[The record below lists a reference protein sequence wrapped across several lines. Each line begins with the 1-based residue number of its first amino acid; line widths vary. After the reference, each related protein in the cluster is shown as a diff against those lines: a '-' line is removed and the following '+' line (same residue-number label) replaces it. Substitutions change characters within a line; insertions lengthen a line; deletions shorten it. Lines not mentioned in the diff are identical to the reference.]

1 MIVLNKLKQNKIIIL
16 LVILTIIRLLMSLD
30 LPVYYIRNLR
40 YDDVLMIDLADAFK
54 IGNYLGEYSNV
65 TLIKGIIYPLFLS
78 FCQFFKLSYSLIL
91 TIFYILSCIYFGT
104 SLNKVVKNK
113 KIVIVVYLVLLFNPI
128 SYSMELFQRIYRNA
142 LSLGETLLFF
152 GLIIRLVACNETKNN
167 VINYLLLG
175 LITSIMLLTRE
186 DSMWAFVTII
196 VLIIYK
202 VLVNKNI
209 KAFLLSLLPI
219 IGIIINLNIVSLI
232 NYHYYGIYTYNEISN
247 SEFSKAYLKIQ
258 EIKDD
263 NEETRYSITKDT
275 FYKLADLSDKFD
287 ITRKDIDNLYKSWPD
302 DNGEINNG
310 NIIWAFRHLIY
321 SNKKFKDGKSANLYF
336 KELSEDVERLFEE
349 GKLEREKVIPSVL
362 INTPSKKDILNLPK
376 EYLKTLKYVTTY
388 QNIKS
393 IDKNT
398 IEQNS
403 KFFYEFKKDCYYTF
417 VKDYHNAENIIS
429 KNIKGIEIIRNVYKY
444 LTIVLSFVSLIIF
457 IKNIKLVFKEQKY
470 FVILLILV
478 SYFVITMGVT
488 YTNLTAFHAIR
499 YFYLGPVYLLQNIFI
514 ILTLEGIDYE
524 GIKINY
530 LNALFKRRKNIK
542 KVSC

>member
-1 MIVLNKLKQNKIIIL
+1 MILLNKIKQNKIIIL

-40 YDDVLMIDLADAFK
+40 YDDVLMIELADAFK
-54 IGNYLGEYSNV
+54 IGNYLGDYSNV

-78 FCQFFKLSYSLIL
+78 FCQYFKLSYSLIL

-113 KIVIVVYLVLLFNPI
+113 KIVIVVYIVLLFKPI

-152 GLIIRLVACNETKNN
+152 GLIIRLVASNKTKNN

-186 DSMWAFVTII
+186 DNMWTFVTIVI
-196 VLIIYK
+196 LIIYK
-202 VLVNKNI
+202 VLVNRN
-209 KAFLLSLLPI
+209 KASLFSLLPI

-232 NYHYYGIYTYNEISN
+232 NYHYYGIYTYNEINN
-247 SEFSKAYLKIQ
+247 SEFSRAYLKIQ

-263 NEETRYSITKDT
+263 NEETKYSITKDT
-275 FYKLADLSDKFD
+275 FYKLSDLSNKFD
-287 ITRKDIDNLYKSWPD
+287 ITRKDIDNLYKGWPD

-310 NIIWAFRHLIY
+310 NIIWAFRSLIY
-321 SNKKFKDGKSANLYF
+321 SNKKFKDGNSADIYF
-336 KELSEDVERLFEE
+336 KELSADIERLFEE

-362 INTPSKKDILNLPK
+362 INTPSIDDVLNLPK

-398 IEQNS
+398 IEQNP

-417 VKDYHNAENIIS
+417 VKDYHNAENIVER
-429 KNIKGIEIIRNVYKY
+429 NVKGFEIIRNIYKY

-470 FVILLILV
+470 FVVLLILV
-478 SYFVITMGVT
+478 SYLVITMGVT

-514 ILTLEGIDYE
+514 ILTLEGTDY
-524 GIKINY
+524 GRVKTNY
-530 LNALFKRRKNIK
+530 LNALFKRRKDIK